1 MSDVLAKKFGG
12 LVVMGEHRY
21 FGDTKPFGEHS
32 LDKGNV
38 QFLTL
43 ENILMDNA
51 RLIEVVKQRFDAQ
64 NQPVVVFGGSYS
76 GQVAAWMRMKFPSL
90 VQAGVVS
97 GAPILYYKDS

>member
-32 LDKGNV
+32 LEKGNV

-51 RLIEVVKQRFDAQ
+51 RLIEVVK
-64 NQPVVVFGGSYS
+64 
-76 GQVAAWMRMKFPSL
+76 
-90 VQAGVVS
+90 
-97 GAPILYYKDS
+97 